1 MKVIDPFL
9 LDNRAQIE
17 LQRIHDKRHV
27 KQQFCRA
34 APAAQIHY

>member
-9 LDNRAQIE
+9 LDNRPQLK
-17 LQRIHDKRHV
+17 LQHIRDKRHV

-34 APAAQIHY
+34 APTAQIHN